1 MLEHIIA
8 LLILSKLFCKSA
20 ATRMT
25 KVVFFRYKMTSF
37 NFDQTAILKKAK
49 GLSYPFQEYTQI

>member
-8 LLILSKLFCKSA
+8 LLMLSKLFWWSA

-25 KVVFFRYKMTSF
+25 EVVFFLYKMTSF
-37 NFDQTAILKKAK
+37 NFDQTASSKKAK